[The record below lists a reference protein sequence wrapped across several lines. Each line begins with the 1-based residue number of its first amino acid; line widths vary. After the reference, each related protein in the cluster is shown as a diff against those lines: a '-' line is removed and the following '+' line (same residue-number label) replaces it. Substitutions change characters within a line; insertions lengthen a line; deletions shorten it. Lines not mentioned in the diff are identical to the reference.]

1 MSESSYYWHTFFIIV
16 IYPFFGSVRK
26 PGYQFVSFCTGFEW
40 RMMNEEWRIGCA
52 ITLQSNSSF
61 FIHHSSFLY
70 GMGFKPG
77 FRTTLRRLKL
87 LVSLLETLCFTAW
100 NYWFHY
106 LKLKVSRHETKSF
119 VPWNQSEKYSIR
131 LTWPPDW
138 IDLTTSIVAI
148 DLFVRKALPHL
159 SVNNGWPLSY

>member
-106 LKLKVSRHETKSF
+106 LKLKVSSHETNRRSTRLGWLDR
-119 VPWNQSEKYSIR
+119 PIG
-131 LTWPPDW
+131 LTWPHQLLQLTCSFGKHYLIYQSIMD
-138 IDLTTSIVAI
+138 DLSAI
-148 DLFVRKALPHL
+148 NTWFL
-159 SVNNGWPLSY
+159 NY